1 MVDTNPDE
9 SVSIMYKNQSA
20 EEKHMEIIKQHHM
33 EMIREE
39 LFSTLKDINEERI
52 NKNNKWWKF

>member
-1 MVDTNPDE
+1 VVDTNPDE

-39 LFSTLKDINEERI
+39 LFSTLKDINEE
-52 NKNNKWWKF
+52 